1 MCCTG
6 FVIYLKKNLPLFL
19 QKPGFYVRGFCVVLA
34 KGQHIFWM
42 KIRSDI
48 LKNWWV
54 SVWEY

>member
-6 FVIYLKKNLPLFL
+6 FVIYLKKLTFIFTETRILRP
-19 QKPGFYVRGFCVVLA
+19 GFCVVLA